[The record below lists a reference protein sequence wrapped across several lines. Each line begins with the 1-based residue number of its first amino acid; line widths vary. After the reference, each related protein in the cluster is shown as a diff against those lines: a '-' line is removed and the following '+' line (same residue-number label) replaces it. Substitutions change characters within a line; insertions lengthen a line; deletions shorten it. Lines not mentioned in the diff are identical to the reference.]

1 MTSPIEEKFKFSAV
15 HDDLERKK
23 LAMLTQYAFF
33 PSPEDTKRQELS
45 FEYLKDS
52 YILAVYAKPDID
64 KPIATATAIPMTQNL
79 RGKLFSMSGIAVVAT
94 EPSYRRQHITATMMQ
109 KIFAWGKSQ
118 NISVSTLYPFKE
130 SFYARFG
137 YVTLPQVRIA
147 TLTLQNLSFL
157 LKENSNYKTE
167 KLNFKE
173 NFSLYYDFLLENQKQ
188 IHGMCLKAM
197 NVMKLVPEV
206 RPAHLVF
213 VYDEDDKKIGC
224 MVYSTK
230 GFQSDLIVNTFQY
243 LNSYG
248 KHLLFRYLSL
258 HIDQFST
265 VKFPVAP
272 TEHPENWF
280 DDLRL
285 QISNREWIPA
295 AMARVVDVAGLEGLP
310 VAQGNIIVKI
320 NDPFCDWNNGIFQF
334 SSNSGNLSITKM
346 PSKTKFSCE
355 LTVEGLTALVYGNYD
370 IDDLKLRKWCC
381 EQDSGSTS
389 ILENLFPFR
398 LPFMFDTF

>member
-1 MTSPIEEKFKFSAV
+1 MTQPNEEKFIFSTV
-15 HDDLERKK
+15 HDDSERKK
-23 LAMLTQYAFF
+23 LALLTQYAFF
-33 PSPEDTKRQELS
+33 PSPDDSKRQELS
-45 FEYLKDS
+45 IEFLKDS
-52 YILAVYAKPDID
+52 YILTVYAKPDIE

-79 RGKLFSMSGIAVVAT
+79 RGKLFSMSGIAAIAT

-109 KIFAWGKSQ
+109 KILAWSKNQ
-118 NISVSTLYPFKE
+118 KISVSTLYPFKE

-137 YVTLPQVRIA
+137 YVTLPQARIA
-147 TLTLQNLSFL
+147 TLALQNLSFL
-157 LKENSNYKTE
+157 LKENSQYKVE

-173 NFSLYYDFLLENQKQ
+173 NFSLYYAFLLENQKH
-188 IHGMCLKAM
+188 IHGMCLKALAAM
-197 NVMKLVPEV
+197 SLVPEI

-213 VYDEDDKKIGC
+213 VYDKKDKKIGC

-230 GFQSDLIVNTFQY
+230 GFQSDLVVSTFLY

-248 KHLLFRYLSL
+248 KHLLFRNLSL

-272 TEHPENWF
+272 AEHPENWF

-285 QISNREWIPA
+285 QITNREWIPA
-295 AMARVVDVAGLEGLP
+295 AMARVVNVAGLEGLP
-310 VAQGNIIVKI
+310 VSHGSIIVKI
-320 NDPFCDWNNGIFQF
+320 SDLMCDWNTGIFQL
-334 SSNSGNLSITKM
+334 SSNSGKLLITKM
-346 PSKTKFSCE
+346 TAQTKFSCE
-355 LTVEGLTALVYGNYD
+355 LTIEGLTALVYGNYVL
-370 IDDLKLRKWCC
+370 DDLKLRKWYI
-381 EQDSGSTS
+381 EQESDSAS